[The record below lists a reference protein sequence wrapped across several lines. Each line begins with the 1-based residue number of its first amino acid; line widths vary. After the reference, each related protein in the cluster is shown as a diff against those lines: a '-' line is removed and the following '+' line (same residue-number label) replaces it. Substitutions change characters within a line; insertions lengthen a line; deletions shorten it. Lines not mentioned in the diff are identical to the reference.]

1 MAGNTADAKN
11 LKKAGITWNR
21 LEMEGWI
28 MSRVALIVLD
38 SVGVGALPDAEEF
51 QDFGVDTLGHVKEF
65 ADKNMGGFHIPNMR
79 NMGLYN
85 IDGLQLGGVGQPAA
99 NYGKCKEYAPAKDT
113 TNGHFE
119 IAGLLVDKPNK
130 IFMDGFPKR
139 ITDELERRIGTKVIG
154 NYLVS
159 GTEVIQVL
167 GEEHMKTG
175 YPIIYTSADSLMQ
188 IAMHEEVIPLER
200 QYEICRIAREL
211 LMGDDTVSRIICR
224 PFTGNPEVGF
234 TRTENRKDFSI
245 DPPGRT
251 VLDAVKD
258 AGKDVIAVGKIE
270 DIFNRVGITQID
282 HTKNNLEGIEATI
295 RYLSGDFDGLL
306 FVNLVD
312 TDMLYGHRRN
322 PEGYAQALEYF
333 DSRLPEILSKL
344 RPDDMLIITADHGC
358 DPTYEKSTD
367 HTREYTPLL
376 VYGPGLKQGVNL
388 HVRDTFADIA
398 ASIAEHLGV
407 EFENGTS
414 FMDEIREK

>member
-1 MAGNTADAKN
+1 
-11 LKKAGITWNR
+11 
-21 LEMEGWI
+21 

-38 SVGVGALPDAEEF
+38 SVGVGALPDAEEYN
-51 QDFGVDTLGHVKEF
+51 DFGVNTLGHVKEY
-65 ADKNMGGFHIPNMR
+65 AEKNMGGLKIPNMQKL
-79 NMGLYN
+79 GLYN
-85 IDGLQLGGVGQPAA
+85 IDGLGLPGVENPTGS
-99 NYGKCKEYAPAKDT
+99 YGKCKEYAPAKDT

-119 IAGLLVDKPNK
+119 IAGLLVDRPNK

-211 LMGDDTVSRIICR
+211 LMGDDTVSRVICR
-224 PFTGNPEVGF
+224 PFVGNPEIGF

-251 VLDAVKD
+251 VLDAIKD
-258 AGKDVIAVGKIE
+258 AGQEVIAVGKIE
-270 DIFNRVGITQID
+270 DIFNRVGITKID
-282 HTKNNLEGIEATI
+282 HTKNNFEGIDSTI
-295 RYLSGDFDGLL
+295 KFLGQDYEGLL

-322 PEGYAQALEYF
+322 PKGYAEALEYF
-333 DSRLPEILSKL
+333 DMKLPEILSKL
-344 RPDDMLIITADHGC
+344 KGDDMLIITADHGC
-358 DPTYEKSTD
+358 DPTYTKSTD

-376 VYGPGLKQGVNL
+376 VYGPELKSGINL

-398 ASIAEHLGV
+398 ASIADYLGV
-407 EFENGTS
+407 EFENGTT
-414 FMDEIREK
+414 FMPEIRK

>member
-1 MAGNTADAKN
+1 
-11 LKKAGITWNR
+11 
-21 LEMEGWI
+21 

-38 SVGVGALPDAEEF
+38 SVGVAALPDAEEYN
-51 QDFGVDTLGHVKEF
+51 DSGVNTLGHVKEY
-65 ADKNMGGFHIPNMR
+65 AEKNMGGLKIPNMQKL
-79 NMGLYN
+79 GLYN
-85 IDGLQLGGVGQPAA
+85 IDGLGLPGVENPTGS
-99 NYGKCKEYAPAKDT
+99 YGKCKEYAPAKDT

-139 ITDELERRIGTKVIG
+139 ITDELERHIGTKVIG

-211 LMGDDTVSRIICR
+211 LMGDDTVSRVICR
-224 PFTGNPEVGF
+224 PFVGNPEIGF

-251 VLDAVKD
+251 VLDAIKD
-258 AGKDVIAVGKIE
+258 AGQEVIAVGKIE
-270 DIFNRVGITQID
+270 DIFNRVGITKID
-282 HTKNNLEGIEATI
+282 HTKNNFEGIDSTI
-295 RYLSGDFDGLL
+295 KFLGQDYEGLL

-322 PEGYAQALEYF
+322 PKGYAEALEYF
-333 DSRLPEILSKL
+333 DMKLPEILSKL
-344 RPDDMLIITADHGC
+344 KGDDMLIITADHGC
-358 DPTYEKSTD
+358 DPTYTKSTD

-376 VYGPGLKQGVNL
+376 VYGPELKSGINL

-398 ASIAEHLGV
+398 ASIADYLGV
-407 EFENGTS
+407 EFENGTT
-414 FMDEIREK
+414 FMPEIRK

>member
-1 MAGNTADAKN
+1 
-11 LKKAGITWNR
+11 
-21 LEMEGWI
+21 

-38 SVGVGALPDAEEF
+38 SVGVGALPDAEKF
-51 QDFGVDTLGHVKEF
+51 NDFGVNTLGHVKEY
-65 ADKNMGGFHIPNMR
+65 ADKNMGGFKIPNMQKL
-79 NMGLYN
+79 GLYN
-85 IDGLQLGGVGQPAA
+85 IDGLGLPGVENPTGS
-99 NYGKCKEYAPAKDT
+99 YGKCKEYAPAKDT

-188 IAMHEEVIPLER
+188 IAMHEDVIPLER

-211 LMGDDTVSRIICR
+211 LMGDDTVSRVICR
-224 PFTGNPEVGF
+224 PFVGNPEIGF

-251 VLDAVKD
+251 VLDAIKD
-258 AGKDVIAVGKIE
+258 AGQEVIAVGKIE
-270 DIFNRVGITQID
+270 DIFNRVGITKID
-282 HTKNNLEGIEATI
+282 HTKNNFEGIESTI
-295 RYLSGDFDGLL
+295 KFLGQDYEGLL

-322 PEGYAQALEYF
+322 PKGYAEALEYF
-333 DSRLPEILSKL
+333 DTKLPEILSKL
-344 RPDDMLIITADHGC
+344 KDDDMLIITADHGC
-358 DPTYEKSTD
+358 DPTYTKSTD

-376 VYGPGLKQGVNL
+376 VYGPELKGGVNL
-388 HVRDTFADIA
+388 HVRNTFADIA
-398 ASIAEHLGV
+398 ASIADYLGV

-414 FMDEIREK
+414 FMPEIRK

>member
-1 MAGNTADAKN
+1 
-11 LKKAGITWNR
+11 
-21 LEMEGWI
+21 

-38 SVGVGALPDAEEF
+38 SVGVGALPDAEEYN
-51 QDFGVDTLGHVKEF
+51 DFGVNTLGHVKEY
-65 ADKNMGGFHIPNMR
+65 ADKNMGGFKVPNMQKL
-79 NMGLYN
+79 GLYN
-85 IDGLQLGGVGQPAA
+85 IDGLGLQGVESPAG

-188 IAMHEEVIPLER
+188 IAMHEDVIPLER

-211 LMGDDTVSRIICR
+211 LMGDDTVSRVICR
-224 PFTGNPEVGF
+224 PFVGNPEIGF

-251 VLDAVKD
+251 VLDAIKD
-258 AGKDVIAVGKIE
+258 AGQEVIAVGKIE
-270 DIFNRVGITQID
+270 DIFNRVGITKID
-282 HTKNNLEGIEATI
+282 HTKNNFEGIDSTI
-295 RYLSGDFDGLL
+295 KFLGQDYEGLL

-322 PEGYAQALEYF
+322 PKGYAEALEYF
-333 DSRLPEILSKL
+333 DTKLPEILLKL
-344 RPDDMLIITADHGC
+344 KGDDMLIITADHGC
-358 DPTYEKSTD
+358 DPTYTKSTD

-376 VYGPGLKQGVNL
+376 VYGPELKSGVNL

-398 ASIAEHLGV
+398 ASIADYLGV

-414 FMDEIREK
+414 FMPEIRK

>member
-1 MAGNTADAKN
+1 
-11 LKKAGITWNR
+11 
-21 LEMEGWI
+21 

-38 SVGVGALPDAEEF
+38 SVGVGALPDAEEYN
-51 QDFGVDTLGHVKEF
+51 DFGVNTLGHVKEY
-65 ADKNMGGFHIPNMR
+65 ADKNMGGFKIPNMQKL
-79 NMGLYN
+79 GLYN
-85 IDGLQLGGVGQPAA
+85 IDGLGLQGVESPAG

-188 IAMHEEVIPLER
+188 IAMHEDVIPLER

-211 LMGDDTVSRIICR
+211 LMGDDTVSRVICR
-224 PFTGNPEVGF
+224 PFVGNPKIGF

-251 VLDAVKD
+251 VLDAIKD
-258 AGKDVIAVGKIE
+258 AGQEVIAVGKIE
-270 DIFNRVGITQID
+270 DIFNRVGITKID
-282 HTKNNLEGIEATI
+282 HTKNNFEGIDSTI
-295 RYLSGDFDGLL
+295 KFLGQDYEGLL

-322 PEGYAQALEYF
+322 PKGYAEALEYF
-333 DSRLPEILSKL
+333 DAKLPEILSKL
-344 RPDDMLIITADHGC
+344 KDDDMLIITADHGC
-358 DPTYEKSTD
+358 DPTYTKSTD

-376 VYGPGLKQGVNL
+376 VDGPELKGGVNL
-388 HVRDTFADIA
+388 HVRNTFADIA
-398 ASIAEHLGV
+398 ASIADYLGV
-407 EFENGTS
+407 DFENGTS
-414 FMDEIREK
+414 FMPEIRK